1 MAWALA
7 GLVPVAHSCT
17 PKLLT
22 LLRLLPHRMRP
33 LLAMPTTRCCVA
45 FVTRLCR
52 MTSTFFVARG
62 MHVATIASVISWRS
76 RGQSATSRA
85 WSSQRSL
92 VPSKIA
98 GTNSRIRKSQST
110 SAAPHAIVSWK
121 WGKRRD
127 HVRQYGTCRRL
138 SATSWSG
145 KRYRRFRP
153 VSRGGC
159 NALQRG
165 ACSKISYAM
174 TCPAR
179 CSVLDVGSALST
191 TRVATS
197 SGVPRASVSLE
208 GALSTTVVAV
218 AASWRTIRA
227 SMCRGT
233 ESFRQNTWRRRTT
246 RARQRQRPRRSLPR
260 HRRQP

>member
-1 MAWALA
+1 MI
-7 GLVPVAHSCT
+7 
-17 PKLLT
+17 
-22 LLRLLPHRMRP
+22 LPT
-33 LLAMPTTRCCVA
+33 AMPTTRCCA
-45 FVTRLCR
+45 AYAIARCR
-52 MTSTFFVARG
+52 VKGIFFVARG
-62 MHVATIASVISWRS
+62 TLSATAALAVSWRL
-76 RGQSATSRA
+76 RGQSATSIM
-85 WSSQRSL
+85 WSSRRSL
-92 VPSKIA
+92 VPWMLA
-98 GTNSRIRKSQST
+98 GLSSRKRKSQST